1 MTDSTEGAHLT
12 AIHDKLRALARK
24 QMAGERDGHTLQ
36 ATALVSEAW
45 LAMRDRLDGAA
56 ENPARFYAM
65 AAESMRRILIDHA
78 RKRGAQK
85 RGGPQKDGQVI
96 KRLSLDVAAVAAT
109 ADLSEVLAI
118 DEAIEAL
125 AETNSRAA
133 EIVRLRFFAGLDE
146 TATAETLELSQRT
159 VRREWSFA
167 RAWLYR
173 HLSND

>member
-1 MTDSTEGAHLT
+1 MTDSTEGVQLT

-24 QMAGERDGHTLQ
+24 QMAGERDNHTLQ

-45 LAMRDRLDGAA
+45 LAMRDRLDGVA
-56 ENPARFYAM
+56 EDPARFYAM

-78 RKRGAQK
+78 RKRGAKK
-85 RGGPQKDGQVI
+85 RGGKGI
-96 KRLSLDVAAVAAT
+96 KRLSLDVAEVAAT

-118 DEAIEAL
+118 DEAIQDLDKVNA
-125 AETNSRAA
+125 RAA

-146 TATAETLELSQRT
+146 HGTAKTLEMSERT
-159 VRREWSFA
+159 VRREWAFA

-173 HLSND
+173 KLASD